1 MALLE
6 GELMT
11 YEYEVTIEG
20 YIVFDFED
28 VPEGMSPAQYAE
40 ACYIAGNM
48 QYQGHNIEEL

>member
-1 MALLE
+1 MAQLE
-6 GELMT
+6 RELMI

>member
-1 MALLE
+1 
-6 GELMT
+6 MT

-40 ACYIAGNM
+40 ACYISGNM

>member
-1 MALLE
+1 
-6 GELMT
+6 MT